1 MILDNDLMMKTS
13 IASFIIIFSITI
25 RNTID
30 NIIESTHERST
41 QNKKLDMS
49 KIGKLSCTF
58 LFIIGWMIFA
68 YIISLDRKNKELYIA
83 PCIGVVLSIIISNN
97 YINNNNKQSIII
109 PVILYLSWCMI
120 GLMVGN
126 HYDGNYKYI
135 GLISTLLVY
144 VSNELILPY
153 EHRND
158 IDGPGMLLY
167 VIAWGIIIIINSNR

>member
-1 MILDNDLMMKTS
+1 MILDNNIMMKTS

-25 RNTID
+25 RTAID

-41 QNKKLDMS
+41 KNKKLDLS

-58 LFIIGWMIFA
+58 LFIIGWMILA
-68 YIISLDRKNKELYIA
+68 YIISLDRTNKELYIA

-97 YINNNNKQSIII
+97 DKTQSIILPI
-109 PVILYLSWCMI
+109 ILYLSWSMI

-153 EHRND
+153 EHSND

-167 VIAWGIIIIINSNR
+167 VIAWCIIIIINSNR